1 VQPTRVLTAEHRRI
15 EQALVVVSA
24 FIAQLR
30 RREPLAG
37 ADVDALLTFL
47 RRYGEGYHHELEER
61 ILAEALSQI
70 GLPKDSGPVAAMLAQ
85 HREAEKLIEIAR
97 SASARRGEASSQ
109 AAGDDA
115 DRDLADALQAYERL
129 LVQHIRYEEH
139 VLYPFA
145 ERLLPLLRMDL
156 LIDAFGRRDAEQ
168 AAAIEAQLEALAA
181 LRRRYVE

>member
-1 VQPTRVLTAEHRRI
+1 
-15 EQALVVVSA
+15 
-24 FIAQLR
+24 
-30 RREPLAG
+30 
-37 ADVDALLTFL
+37 
-47 RRYGEGYHHELEER
+47 
-61 ILAEALSQI
+61 
-70 GLPKDSGPVAAMLAQ
+70 
-85 HREAEKLIEIAR
+85 KLIEIAR